1 MHAEIWF
8 FRLLKLSAVGVI
20 ALLLIVIAFLLQES
34 WKVVGDVGLP
44 KFLLDGEWH
53 PTENSFGM
61 MSMLV
66 ASLASSLGA
75 MLIAAPLGIG
85 CAVFCTVFAP
95 PSVAWAT
102 KKILAVLAGIPSVV
116 YGFWG
121 LTVIVPIIAAWQ
133 APGASLLAAI
143 IILALMILPTVTLAS
158 EAALAAVPKSHFAG
172 AKALG
177 LSRGA
182 SVLHVMLPAASGGI
196 FAGGVLALARALGE
210 TMAVMMVSGN
220 ITQIPASVF
229 DPVRTLTA
237 NIVLE
242 MAYAVGN
249 HRSALFVSG
258 LLLITVVCA
267 LVLVS
272 ERFSRI
278 QHHA

>member
-1 MHAEIWF
+1 MSAEIWF
-8 FRLLKLSAVGVI
+8 FRLLRLSAVGVI
-20 ALLLIVIAFLLQES
+20 GLMVILIAFLLQES
-34 WKVVGDVGLP
+34 WHVLSDVGVLR
-44 KFLLDGEWH
+44 FLLDAEWY

-61 MSMLV
+61 MAMLFASLV
-66 ASLASSLGA
+66 ASVGA

-85 CAVFCTVFAP
+85 CAVFCTMYAP
-95 PSVAWAT
+95 PPLAWGY
-102 KKILAVLAGIPSVV
+102 KKILSVLAGIPSVV

-121 LTVIVPIIAAWQ
+121 LTVIVPVIAAWR

-158 EAALAAVPKSHFAG
+158 EAALAGEPKTHVAG
-172 AKALG
+172 AQALG
-177 LSRGA
+177 LGRGA
-182 SVLHVMLPAASGGI
+182 TVLHIMLPAASRGI
-196 FAGGVLALARALGE
+196 VAGVVLALARALGE

-220 ITQIPASVF
+220 ITQIPDSVF

-242 MAYAVGN
+242 MAYAVGH
-249 HRSALFVSG
+249 HRSALFLSG
-258 LLLITVVCA
+258 LVLIIVVCI

-278 QHHA
+278 SRHA

>member
-1 MHAEIWF
+1 MHAELWF
-8 FRLLKLSAVGVI
+8 FRLLRLSAAGVI
-20 ALLLIVIAFLLQES
+20 ALLLIVIAFLVQES
-34 WKVVGDVGLP
+34 WKVVDDVGLP

-61 MSMLV
+61 MSMLF
-66 ASLASSLGA
+66 ASLAASVGA

-85 CAVFCTVFAP
+85 CAVFCTMFAP
-95 PSVAWAT
+95 PAVAWAT

-121 LTVIVPIIAAWQ
+121 LTVVVPVIAAWE

-143 IILALMILPTVTLAS
+143 LILALMILPTVTLAS

-177 LSRGA
+177 LTRGA
-182 SVLHVMLPAASGGI
+182 AVLHVMLPAASGGI
-196 FAGGVLALARALGE
+196 LAGGVLALARALGE

-258 LLLITVVCA
+258 LVLIAVVCA
-267 LVLVS
+267 LVLV
-272 ERFSRI
+272 
-278 QHHA
+278 

>member
-8 FRLLKLSAVGVI
+8 FRLLRLSAVGVI
-20 ALLLIVIAFLLQES
+20 ALLLIVIAFLVQES
-34 WKVVGDVGLP
+34 WKVVDDVGLP
-44 KFLLDGEWH
+44 RFLLDGEWH

-61 MSMLV
+61 LSMLF
-66 ASLASSLGA
+66 ASLAASLGA

-85 CAVFCTVFAP
+85 CAVFCTMFGP
-95 PSVAWAT
+95 PAVAWAY

-121 LTVIVPIIAAWQ
+121 LTVVVPVIAAWQ

-143 IILALMILPTVTLAS
+143 LILALMILPTVTLAS

-177 LSRGA
+177 LTRGA
-182 SVLHVMLPAASGGI
+182 AVLHVMLPAASGGI
-196 FAGGVLALARALGE
+196 LAGGVLALARALGE

-258 LLLITVVCA
+258 LVLITVVCA
-267 LVLVS
+267 LVCVS
-272 ERFSRI
+272 ERLSRN
-278 QHHA
+278 QSHA